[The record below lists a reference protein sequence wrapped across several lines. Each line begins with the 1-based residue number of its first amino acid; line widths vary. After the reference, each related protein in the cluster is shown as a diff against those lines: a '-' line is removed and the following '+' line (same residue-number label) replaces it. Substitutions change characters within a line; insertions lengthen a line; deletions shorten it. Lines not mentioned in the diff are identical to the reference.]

1 MPVPELLGRLSV
13 SLAIGLLIGLERG
26 WQLREAEEGRR
37 AAGVRTL
44 GLTGLLGGVLALIA
58 PMAGGVLFAAGF
70 AAVAL
75 VLASFQFLEANT
87 TKNASATGV
96 IAGLLAFSLGAYA
109 VTGQVSVAIA
119 GAVTTTVILAFK
131 QPLHAWV
138 RALTWAELRAALVL
152 LIMTALVLPVLPDRT
167 LDPWDALNPRRIW
180 MLAVLIAGV
189 SFVGYAAVRILGGR
203 GGLLL
208 SAVAGGLA
216 SSTATTL
223 SFARLAREHRPL
235 CGWLAGGTLIADA
248 LMAVRV
254 LIMAA
259 AVNRPFAASLAW
271 PLGAFGVASALAGG
285 LLLSRSAL
293 QAGERGAPVLTN
305 PVEVGTA
312 LKFAGAI
319 ALVMLLAKIL
329 AKSFGAMGV
338 FGLAGLSGLADV
350 DALTLSVSNMAGR
363 ELAAP
368 SAALAVLLAVGANT
382 MSKTVI
388 AGVAGT
394 PRHGLLVGGASA
406 VAAAVAV
413 AVYWATA

>member
-1 MPVPELLGRLSV
+1 V

-26 WQLREAEEGRR
+26 WQQRDAAEGQR
-37 AAGVRTL
+37 AAGLRTL
-44 GLTGLLGGVLALIA
+44 GLTGLLGGLLGLIA
-58 PMAGGVLFAAGF
+58 PLVGATLLAAGF
-70 AAVAL
+70 VAVAL
-75 VLASFQFLEANT
+75 VLSVFQYLEARAT
-87 TKNASATGV
+87 ENASATGV

-109 VTGQVSVAIA
+109 VTGQVSVAVA

-248 LMAVRV
+248 LMAARV

-271 PLGAFGVASALAGG
+271 PVGAFGVASALAGG

-406 VAAAVAV
+406 VAAAVAM

>member
-1 MPVPELLGRLSV
+1 MPIPDLLGRLSV

-26 WQLREAEEGRR
+26 WQQRDAAEGQR
-37 AAGVRTL
+37 AAGLRTL
-44 GLTGLLGGVLALIA
+44 GLTGLLGGLLGLIA
-58 PMAGGVLFAAGF
+58 PSVGATLLAAGF
-70 AAVAL
+70 VAVAL
-75 VLASFQFLEANT
+75 VLSVFQYLEARAT
-87 TKNASATGV
+87 ENASATGV

-109 VTGQVSVAIA
+109 VTGQVSVAVA

-167 LDPWDALNPRRIW
+167 LDPWAALNPRRIW

-248 LMAVRV
+248 LMAARV

-271 PLGAFGVASALAGG
+271 PVGAFGVASALAGG

-319 ALVMLLAKIL
+319 TLVMLLAKIL
-329 AKSFGAMGV
+329 ARSFGAMGV

-406 VAAAVAV
+406 VAAAVAM